1 MLTNIEN
8 NASMI
13 EAFFLLK
20 KRGKSLTSLFFLR
33 FILFW
38 YTFDWFLKIGFH
50 LLFTI
55 IIGKTMGLIS
65 QLDKEFIALIVNQR
79 IFVNFSKIPYIK
91 CLSYKRIRFFA
102 FLSNMGCWS
111 RFSLSQ
117 RCKLDLRSQFL
128 KMRIFLH

>member
-20 KRGKSLTSLFFLR
+20 KREKSLTSLFFLR

-65 QLDKEFIALIVNQR
+65 QLDKEFITLIIN
-79 IFVNFSKIPYIK
+79 
-91 CLSYKRIRFFA
+91 
-102 FLSNMGCWS
+102 
-111 RFSLSQ
+111 
-117 RCKLDLRSQFL
+117 
-128 KMRIFLH
+128 